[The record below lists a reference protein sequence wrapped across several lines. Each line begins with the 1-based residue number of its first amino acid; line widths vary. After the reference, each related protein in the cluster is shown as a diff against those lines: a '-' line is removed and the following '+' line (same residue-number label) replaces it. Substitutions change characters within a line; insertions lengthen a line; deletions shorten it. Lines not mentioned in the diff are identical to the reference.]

1 MSWQTYW
8 NEVAFYKLI
17 YVFMLLSG
25 GFNVEFKHGGF
36 LSLSRLNT
44 QNKESFK
51 LLVVIV
57 NRSINVKVF

>member
-1 MSWQTYW
+1 
-8 NEVAFYKLI
+8 
-17 YVFMLLSG
+17 MLLSG

>member
-1 MSWQTYW
+1 M
-8 NEVAFYKLI
+8 F
-17 YVFMLLSG
+17 SG

-36 LSLSRLNT
+36 LRLRFCQLSSLNI

-57 NRSINVKVF
+57 NRSINVSVLIIVNSCFVAAMFDS